1 MTNYVL
7 NLLFILNLY
16 GQKFS
21 TLVRCLQIF
30 YNKKSN
36 HICQLICRSTKQIST
51 SSCTKIF
58 TSATKCLVKE
68 ILFGFL
74 NGAIFGVQYI
84 LVLFQHVFCDLKAPS
99 SIALVRYCH
108 LFFKILENSIEEV
121 IHLTNGVDRGQFYG
135 FKFIKFIVKVIVELL
150 DICRVTAN

>member
-1 MTNYVL
+1 MLPPNTWPILTNYVL

-58 TSATKCLVKE
+58 TFASKCLVKE
-68 ILFGFL
+68 IFIWIFEWCYSRGPMYTCLVIRIKGLFGL
-74 NGAIFGVQYI
+74 
-84 LVLFQHVFCDLKAPS
+84 
-99 SIALVRYCH
+99 CH
-108 LFFKILENSIEEV
+108 LPPSFIMSTYSLGSECLS
-121 IHLTNGVDRGQFYG
+121 QF
-135 FKFIKFIVKVIVELL
+135 
-150 DICRVTAN
+150 CSTQ